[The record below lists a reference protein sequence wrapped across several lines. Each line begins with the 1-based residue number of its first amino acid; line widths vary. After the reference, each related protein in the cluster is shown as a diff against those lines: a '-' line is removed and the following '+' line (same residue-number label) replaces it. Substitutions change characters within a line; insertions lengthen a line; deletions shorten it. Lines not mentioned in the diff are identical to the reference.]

1 MNEEL
6 ELENVTDIAYRLHG
20 RIVDAATGK
29 GVDAVRVE
37 LWDREGICRDLVA
50 VAKTDEVGDFA
61 ITVTDTYLDSL
72 FFARRPALKFHLFTA
87 TPQLE
92 PPTVT
97 WQQLEPLTVTWQ
109 PSAAAQR
116 IRIAVDLGATR
127 EGQPSELVVRGR
139 LTDSDGSPLVGKP
152 VAAYDVVYNTTP
164 PTPEPPEP
172 PLLNELPLGNDTTDS
187 SGQFCISYTPAN
199 GTHAN
204 LLVRATV
211 TTDSTVAVKV
221 CRAPATA
228 HVDLVANNAR
238 SRGRSEVHRVAKHV
252 ESVFSRAVLIDPE
265 RVLELQE
272 ISTLIDLVACR
283 TGEERDL
290 VDLFVKAVRLED
302 EIDVDY
308 HPDVNVALV
317 YALLRQGLPQT
328 RRELLSQRRST
339 LRRALE
345 QAMGENIIPSLPTA
359 NIDDIIEKFVVR
371 MAPLAAG
378 SRVGG
383 PSSLAHIFN
392 GVELGGLEED
402 FARAVIEHQGKGTV
416 DDFWT
421 KLSAREGFEDPATI
435 DKLKLVMQLG
445 ALTRY
450 HAGLIRELASRF
462 SAGTLTSIRDI
473 AKYDK
478 TDWFTIFDI
487 GGEAPIGPAQDTPGT
502 EPEHRRENY
511 ANVLLSTMEAAFPT
525 AVIADR
531 VIRDEVAGSGIRV
544 FFEHNP
550 NFEFGSMR
558 VSKYLAETSGAMTGV
573 SDVAAT
579 TERLKKMERIFHI
592 TPRHREMKPLLEAD
606 LHSAQRIHRMGKRR
620 FVAKFGSE
628 FGIERAEAIFGRA
641 CWIASAST
649 ALFAKYGSSFHGPKI
664 ATLPDLVTLATP
676 NEEQNIADWT
686 SLFGS
691 LDGCVCEH
699 CRSVYGPAAYL
710 VDLLEFLDRHD
721 SKIETPESTEQNPA
735 YWSAR
740 DVLIGALPGDTDA
753 PPARRPDIARLLL
766 SCKNTDTTLPYIDL
780 VNEILEAVVANELDG
795 LDYLGTQDITSAG
808 TPQELLAE
816 PEVKYL
822 AARNAAYAGLAAAV
836 HPFDLPFH
844 LWDEEARVY
853 LEHLGVPRHELV
865 EAMKLPSG
873 DVSDQIAR
881 ERLRM
886 SKREWE
892 IVTQQTSGAPTAY
905 ACWGMPEVNWV
916 QKLAPVPR
924 FLEQAGLSFNEL
936 RELLATKYVNPAA
949 SPTVKLNPETGCD
962 IDTKLLDGLDAALL
976 GRIHRFLRL
985 RKRLGFRITELDWTL
1000 TSLGATDIDA
1010 KVVRDVAGI
1019 VALRKELDL
1028 PLPVLLS
1035 FWGNIGTRSSEEW
1048 GKSLYEELF
1057 LNKALTADPAF
1068 EAALG
1073 EPDPQNPLLLLNH
1086 AAGILAGLRISAV
1099 ELALLVM
1106 PEVAEKHIGVT
1117 SPLTADALL
1126 TVENLSRLH
1135 RIVALA
1141 RGLRLSIPDLLVLLS
1156 LSGLRALTVDSETL
1170 AVPATTRAFVELV
1183 AKVRRSRFSIA
1194 ELHFLV
1200 RHAPPPGTQAALS
1213 DAVLQ
1218 RIVEDI
1224 KAALDKVV
1232 AETVVVPDPEG
1243 DSTRGRLEELLAG
1256 ETRAERAAKAEA
1268 IVAVINGRSALTR
1281 TEQRTLID
1289 LHLTP
1294 FFGSDVAK
1302 AKDKLVGLS
1311 SEVGGPLLADVD
1323 QRFAYA
1329 LAYLLN
1335 HQRRVR
1341 AESVVKQKLATEMK
1355 LDAEMVEHLLTE
1367 ALGSFA
1373 IEAASAISDFLPEMN
1388 AAVEYVPPAVA
1399 TEAQRQ
1405 NAVRLLHKAALVIQR
1420 LKLHASE
1427 LASPYPT
1434 DATLDLNTLLLGEQ
1448 DADSDRQERFAKL
1461 LRLVD
1466 LASFRDTLRNGRE
1479 DLLAIF
1485 AKSNAGQ
1492 AAAFYDELSA
1502 RTGWPRDG
1510 VEHLIT
1516 VTFAFTLSDLRDE
1529 KGLLCL
1535 HRAFQLLGRLGASA
1549 AQGTLWADVEDA
1561 THADVALD
1569 IKRVARAKH
1578 DDARWSEVARPLRD
1592 VLREKQRNAL
1602 VGYLV
1607 AKRDYASP
1615 NELFEDL
1622 LIDVEMS
1629 PCQLTSRIKQAISS
1643 VQTFVQRAFLLLEKD
1658 KVELDEEAARE
1669 WQWLKSYRVW
1679 EANRKVFLYPEN
1691 WIEPEL
1697 RDDKTP
1703 FFKTLES
1710 RLLQGEINAETAES
1724 AYLEYLES
1732 LHEVGRLDVA
1742 AMCHELEDDVD
1753 VLHVI
1758 ARTAAPPHRY
1768 YYRKRIDSEYWT
1780 AWEKIDL
1787 DIPGDHLLA
1796 TIWNRRLHLLWP
1808 IFEERADG
1816 TQKDDSSTRKYWRI
1830 TLAWSELR
1838 DGAWGPIK
1846 TTANLGITVRPTIER
1861 KWISF
1866 MVESTGT
1873 DLTVTCLV
1881 NWYGIKISYLATY
1894 AVAGRFKIGPCS
1906 GVIEAASESRTFT
1919 KDDAWDEGMWFHGW
1933 APEYATPL
1941 FMGLRE
1947 IYDSD
1952 KALLTFYNEEEE
1964 VEQQGISQ
1972 AVRLPMHTSGS
1983 ASGDKWSIS
1992 APVLRRTGDRYWMLQ
2007 DRNREFVQLSPHRSQ
2022 ESLFL
2027 SDFGRVFFMDLQ
2039 RRTATAWKDLA
2050 KVIPNG
2056 KAPIVGDAAN
2066 DLDEV
2071 VLEWANEPKLDL
2083 DVDYEIE
2090 RFYRFHL
2097 FYHPYTCDFT
2107 RLVAKGGV
2115 DGLLRWSE
2123 QESPIQGRWA
2133 PIEGSYAP
2141 QAHAGQPF
2149 PKETVDFSYGGAYSQ
2164 YNWELFFHAP
2174 FLIATRLSKNSRF
2187 EEADRWFRYIFDPTG
2202 GAPGDGPE
2210 RYWYV
2215 RPFREN
2221 VDLASIQAQL
2231 EELSGNQTSVEN
2243 PNAQLIAELFG
2254 LSSESGATQDMVA
2267 QIARWRETPF
2277 NPHLIARM
2285 RPLAY
2290 QKAVVMKY
2298 VENLL
2303 SWGDSLFQRD
2313 TLESINEA
2321 TQLYILAAQILGERP
2336 RLVKEK
2342 AASDRTYAD
2351 LEPGIDEFSNALVV
2365 ESILPP
2371 PAPNALCTRRE
2382 PPPALLTLYFC
2393 VPQNEKLLGLW
2404 DTVADRLFKIRHC
2417 MNIDG
2422 TVRQLPLFE
2431 PPIDPALLVQ
2441 ATAAGVDI
2449 GALLSDVNVPLPLY
2463 RFSVLQPKAL
2473 EFTSSVIAMGGAL
2486 LAALEK
2492 RDGETLSILRSRH
2505 ELDVL
2510 TAVRETR
2517 KRQVDEAMESLAAI
2531 RRSRAVIEER
2541 LTFYNRIEYMIPEEE
2556 MQANLTG
2563 WANFETMNAGIAQTF
2578 ASVLKL
2584 VPQITIGGPFPPEV
2598 KSEFGGVQLGG
2609 VLDAGAQF
2617 HSLLASMHHADASRS
2632 ATAASY
2638 KRRWEEWKLQERLA
2652 QKELEQIDRQIV
2664 AGEIRLDIAKKEL
2677 QNHELSVKN
2686 AKEVEEYLRTKHTNE
2701 ELYDWMVSQASA
2713 VYFQGYKLAYE
2724 LAKRAERA
2732 FQFELAQ
2739 PEASYVQFVPW
2750 DSMKK
2755 GLMMG
2760 EKLQHD
2766 LRRMEVAYLEQ
2777 NRREYEI
2784 TKHVSLAEVAP
2795 LALLKLRETGQCEV
2809 ELPEALFDQDW
2820 PGHYLRRIKSVS
2832 MTVPVV
2838 NGPYAGVNSKL
2849 TLLKSSVR
2857 MNSEV
2862 ASTPSLAAN
2871 YPRKTGAS
2879 GPDAR
2884 FLDHYGSIP
2893 SIVTSS
2899 GQSDAGLFELVFRD
2913 ERYLPFEGAGSDS
2926 TWRMELDKG
2935 TNRFD
2940 PTAVHDVVLHVRYTA
2955 REGGENLKTA
2965 ALNALGTADGPTGFR
2980 LFSAK
2985 TDFPDA
2991 WHVFI
2996 TGQGAPV
3003 EYVLSLP
3010 LGSRLFQPLLGERN
3024 LEITRVRVFAKRSG
3038 GAATQLSAELQSPG
3052 APFSGTP
3059 NLTLKTS
3066 QSEYGDLLLVD
3077 DMPAAEPI
3085 LAESAPWKLKV
3096 VTLADTKLEDIWI
3109 VCEYQQQ

>member
-1 MNEEL
+1 MNEEI
-6 ELENVTDIAYRLHG
+6 ELENATGSFYRLEG
-20 RIVDAATGK
+20 RIFDLANGH
-29 GVDAVRVE
+29 GVDGVYVE
-37 LWDREGICRDLVA
+37 VWDQEGLCPDLVST
-50 VAKTDEVGDFA
+50 AKTDALGNFT
-61 ITVTDTYLDSL
+61 ITLDDAYLDTVL
-72 FFARRPALKFHLFTA
+72 ADRRPPLKFRLFKPDLFT
-87 TPQLE
+87 P

-97 WQQLEPLTVTWQ
+97 WQLSPGIQYLRIGVGTTHTNEL
-109 PSAAAQR
+109 PSN
-116 IRIAVDLGATR
+116 
-127 EGQPSELVVRGR
+127 LVVRGR
-139 LTDSDGSPLVGKP
+139 LTDAEGSPLVEKEVFAYNETYNRGA
-152 VAAYDVVYNTTP
+152 VAPINPDTP
-164 PTPEPPEP
+164 
-172 PLLNELPLGNDTTDS
+172 LVLGSARTDS
-187 SGQFCISYTPAN
+187 RGYYRIAYAYNSTKLVGQLR
-199 GTHAN
+199 AN
-204 LLVRATV
+204 LVVKAPDADATSTRICHAP
-211 TTDSTVAVKV
+211 TTSI
-221 CRAPATA
+221 
-228 HVDLVANNAR
+228 VDLVQMNVF
-238 SRGRSEVHRVAKHV
+238 RGRSEFHRVRGNIV
-252 ESVFSRAVLIDPE
+252 SVMGTTALTAMTENHISIVACTTGEGRDLIALLVKAANIE
-265 RVLELQE
+265 NE
-272 ISTLIDLVACR
+272 IDLAYS
-283 TGEERDL
+283 TDL
-290 VDLFVKAVRLED
+290 
-302 EIDVDY
+302 DVGI
-308 HPDVNVALV
+308 V
-317 YALLRQGLPQT
+317 YALLRQDLPQT
-328 RRELLSQRRST
+328 HRGLLSQRRST

-345 QAMGENIIPSLPTA
+345 LAMGKNIIPPQSTA
-359 NIDDIIEKFVVR
+359 NVIAIMDKLVGR
-371 MAPLAAG
+371 MAAFAAG
-378 SRVGG
+378 PREDGG
-383 PSSLAHIFN
+383 SSLAQIFN
-392 GVELGGLEED
+392 GVELGGLEVS
-402 FARAVIEHQGKGTV
+402 FARAVIEHRGTAAQ
-416 DDFWT
+416 FWT
-421 KLSAREGFEDPATI
+421 QLSARAGFGDPATI
-435 DKLKLVMQLG
+435 DKLKYVMQLG

-450 HAGLIRELASRF
+450 HAPLIESLAADLTDARDLVTVEEDKWR
-462 SAGTLTSIRDI
+462 AILNETTGTGQ
-473 AKYDK
+473 
-478 TDWFTIFDI
+478 I
-487 GGEAPIGPAQDTPGT
+487 GCPPDTPGAD
-502 EPEHRRENY
+502 ELQRRNNY
-511 ANVLLSTMEAAFPT
+511 AKILKRTVEAAFPT
-525 AVIADR
+525 AVIAYR
-531 VIRDEVAGSGIRV
+531 VIEEEEAGSDIRV
-544 FFEHNP
+544 FFESNP
-550 NFEFGSMR
+550 NFEFGTVR
-558 VSKYLAETSGAMTGV
+558 VSKYVAESGTMLGV
-573 SDVAAT
+573 SNVAET

-592 TPRHREMKPLLEAD
+592 TPRYREMKPLLEAD

-620 FVAKFGSE
+620 FVAKFRGSE
-628 FGIERAEAIFGRA
+628 IGTERAEAIFGRA

-649 ALFAKYGSSFHGPKI
+649 ALLAKYGSSFHGPKI
-664 ATLPDLVTLATP
+664 ATLPDLVTLDG
-676 NEEQNIADWT
+676 EQQNIADWT

-691 LDGCVCEH
+691 LDGCACEH

-721 SKIETPESTEQNPA
+721 SEIETPESTEENRV

-740 DVLIGALPGDTDA
+740 DVLIGALPVDTDA

-780 VNEILEAVVANELDG
+780 VNEVLEAVVANELDG
-795 LDYLGTQDITSAG
+795 LDYLGTKDITSEG

-822 AARNAAYAGLAAAV
+822 AAHNAAYTQLAAAV

-873 DVSDQIAR
+873 NADDPLAR

-892 IVTQQTSGAPTAY
+892 IVTKQTSGAPTAY
-905 ACWGMPEVNWV
+905 ACWGMPETDWV
-916 QKLAPVPR
+916 EELASVPL
-924 FLEQAGLSFNEL
+924 FLRQAGLSFDEL
-936 RELLATKYVNPAA
+936 RELLATKYVNPGA
-949 SPTVKLNPETGCD
+949 SPTVELDPATGCD
-962 IDTKLLDGLDAALL
+962 IDTKVLAGLDEALL

-985 RKRLGFRITELDWTL
+985 RKRLGFRITEFDWTL
-1000 TSLGATDIDA
+1000 TSLGVTDIDEA
-1010 KVVRDVAGI
+1010 VVRHVADI

-1035 FWGNIGTRSSEEW
+1035 FWGDIGTRSSEEW

-1057 LNKALTADPAF
+1057 LNKALKVDPAF

-1073 EPDPQNPLLLLNH
+1073 VPPPEGRPLLLDH
-1086 AAGILAGLRISAV
+1086 ATGILAGLRISAV
-1099 ELALLVM
+1099 ELALLTI
-1106 PEVAEKHIGVT
+1106 PEVAEKHIGVA
-1117 SPLTADALL
+1117 SPLAANAVL
-1126 TVENLSRLH
+1126 TVENISRLH

-1141 RGLRLSIPDLLVLLS
+1141 RGLRLRIPDLLVLLS
-1156 LSGLRALTVDSETL
+1156 ISGLEALKVDSESP

-1200 RHAPPPGTQAALS
+1200 RHVLPPGTQVGLS
-1213 DAVLQ
+1213 DAV
-1218 RIVEDI
+1218 VERLVKDI
-1224 KAALDKVV
+1224 DAAVEKVV
-1232 AETVVVPDPEG
+1232 SETGVVSDPEG
-1243 DSTRGRLEELLAG
+1243 DSTRGRLEELLTG

-1268 IVAVINGRSALTR
+1268 IVSAILGDSALTR
-1281 TEQRTLID
+1281 TEQRDLIGG
-1289 LHLTP
+1289 HLAP
-1294 FFGSDVAK
+1294 FFGDDIEK
-1302 AKDKLVGLS
+1302 AKDHLI
-1311 SEVGGPLLADVD
+1311 GPATVEGVPEIEAVD
-1323 QRFAYA
+1323 ERFGYV

-1335 HQRRVR
+1335 HQRRARV
-1341 AESVVKQKLATEMK
+1341 ESVVKQRLATEMK

-1367 ALGSFA
+1367 TLGSFA
-1373 IEAASAISDFLPEMN
+1373 IEGASAIADFMPVMN
-1388 AAVEYVPPAVA
+1388 AALEYVPPAIA
-1399 TEAQRQ
+1399 AEGQRQ
-1405 NAVRLLHKAALVIQR
+1405 NAVRLLYKAALVIQR
-1420 LKLHASE
+1420 LRLHASE

-1434 DATLDLNTLLLGEQ
+1434 GATLGWLDLNTLLLRGE
-1448 DADSDRQERFAKL
+1448 DADTDRQGRFAKL
-1461 LRLVD
+1461 MRLVD

-1485 AKSNAGQ
+1485 AKAINAGS
-1492 AAAFYDELSA
+1492 AASFYDELSN

-1510 VEHLIT
+1510 VQYLMTE
-1516 VTFAFTLSDLRDE
+1516 TFAFELSDLRDE
-1529 KGLLCL
+1529 KGLLRL
-1535 HRAFQLLGRLGASA
+1535 HRAFQLLDRLGASA
-1549 AQGTLWADVEDA
+1549 AQGTLWADVDDA
-1561 THADVALD
+1561 TNVAIALD

-1607 AKRDYASP
+1607 AKRDYAGP

-1622 LIDVEMS
+1622 LVDVEMS
-1629 PCQLTSRIKQAISS
+1629 PCQLTSRIKQAIGS
-1643 VQTFVQRAFLLLEKD
+1643 VQTFVQRAFLLLEKER
-1658 KVELDEEAARE
+1658 VELDEEAARE

-1724 AYLEYLES
+1724 AYLEYLDS

-1742 AMCHELEDDVD
+1742 AMCHEREEDVD

-1768 YYRKRIDSEYWT
+1768 YHRKRIDSEYWT

-1808 IFEERADG
+1808 IFEERADD
-1816 TQKDDSSTRKYWRI
+1816 TKKDDPSPRKHWRI
-1830 TLAWSELR
+1830 SLAWSELR
-1838 DGAWGPIK
+1838 DGAWGSIK
-1846 TTANLGITVRPTIER
+1846 TTANLGITVRPAIDR

-1866 MVESTGT
+1866 MVESNSTA
-1873 DLTVTCLV
+1873 LTVTCLV
-1881 NWYGIKISYLATY
+1881 NWYGIKKSDYMRVY
-1894 AVAGRFKIGPCS
+1894 AVAGTFKIGPCS
-1906 GVIEAASESRTFT
+1906 GALEAVTEARTFT
-1919 KDDAWDEGMWFHGW
+1919 QDDAWSDGPSRVGW
-1933 APEYATPL
+1933 APENATSV
-1941 FMGLRE
+1941 FMGLKE
-1947 IYDSD
+1947 IPDWE
-1952 KALLTFYNEEEE
+1952 KTPITVYNEEEE
-1964 VEQQGISQ
+1964 EEQQVIPQ
-1972 AVRLPMHTSGS
+1972 AVMLPMHKSGS
-1983 ASGDKWSIS
+1983 ASADTWSIG
-1992 APVLRRTGDRYWMLQ
+1992 APVLGRTAGDRYWILQ
-2007 DRNREFVQLSPHRSQ
+2007 DKNREFVELGQQRSQ

-2027 SDFGRVFFMDLQ
+2027 NDFGRVFFMDLQ
-2039 RRTATAWKDLA
+2039 RRTTTAWKDLA

-2056 KAPIVGDAAN
+2056 QAPIVGDAGS

-2071 VLEWANEPKLDL
+2071 VLEWANEPKLAL
-2083 DVDYEIE
+2083 EVDYEIE
-2090 RFYRFHL
+2090 RFYRFHA
-2097 FYHPYTCDFT
+2097 FYHPYTCEFT

-2123 QESPIQGRWA
+2123 QESPIQLRSA
-2133 PIEGSYAP
+2133 PMAGSYSP

-2149 PKETVDFSYGGAYSQ
+2149 PKATVDFSYGGAYSQ

-2174 FLIATRLSKNSRF
+2174 FLIATRLSKNTHF

-2202 GAPGDGPE
+2202 GAPGKGPE
-2210 RYWYV
+2210 RYWNV

-2231 EELSGNQTSVEN
+2231 ELLSTENQSVEN

-2303 SWGDSLFQRD
+2303 AWGDSLFQRD

-2336 RLVKEK
+2336 RLVK
-2342 AASDRTYAD
+2342 AQAVPNSTYAA
-2351 LEPGIDEFSNALVV
+2351 LEPTIDAFSNALVEV
-2365 ESILPP
+2365 EAILPA
-2371 PAPNALCTRRE
+2371 PASNARCTRRE
-2382 PPPALLTLYFC
+2382 PPPALRTLYFC
-2393 VPQNEKLLGLW
+2393 VPQNDKMLALW

-2431 PPIDPALLVQ
+2431 PPIDPALLVK

-2449 GALLSDVNVPLPLY
+2449 GSLLSDVNVPLPLY

-2486 LAALEK
+2486 LATLEK
-2492 RDGETLSILRSRH
+2492 RDGEALSLLRSRH

-2517 KRQVDEAMESLAAI
+2517 KRQVDEAKEALEAI

-2541 LTFYNRIEYMIPEEE
+2541 LTFYSRIDYTIPEEE
-2556 MQANLTG
+2556 MQATLTG
-2563 WANFETMNAGIAQTF
+2563 RANFEARNAGIAQTL

-2617 HSLLASMHHADASRS
+2617 HSLLASIHHAGAAQS

-2664 AGEIRLDIAKKEL
+2664 AAEIRLEIAKKEL
-2677 QNHELSVKN
+2677 QNHDLSVNN
-2686 AKEVEEYLRTKHTNE
+2686 AKEVEDYLRTKYTNE
-2701 ELYDWMVSQASA
+2701 ELYDWMLSQVSA

-2739 PEASYVQFVPW
+2739 PEASYVQFGYW
-2750 DSMKK
+2750 DSLKK
-2755 GLMMG
+2755 GLLAG

-2766 LRRMEVAYLEQ
+2766 LRRMEAAYLEQ

-2784 TKHVSLAEVAP
+2784 TKHVSLAEVNP
-2795 LALLKLRETGQCEV
+2795 QALLMLRETGKCVV
-2809 ELPEALFDQDW
+2809 ELPESLFDQDW

-2832 MTVPVV
+2832 MTIPVV
-2838 NGPYAGVNSKL
+2838 NGPYVGVNCKL
-2849 TLLKSSVR
+2849 TMLRSSVR
-2857 MNSEV
+2857 MNSTLLPGEEDGY
-2862 ASTPSLAAN
+2862 S
-2871 YPRKTGAS
+2871 RKSA
-2879 GPDAR
+2879 DDR
-2884 FLDHYGSIP
+2884 WLDHYGAIQA
-2893 SIVTSS
+2893 IVTSS
-2899 GQSDAGLFELVFRD
+2899 GQSDSGLFELVFRD
-2913 ERYLPFEGAGSDS
+2913 ERYLPFEGSGADS
-2926 TWRMELDKG
+2926 TWRIELDGK

-2955 REGGENLKTA
+2955 RDGGESLKDG
-2965 ALNALGTADGPTGFR
+2965 ALDALGALDSSDAGPTGLR

-2991 WHVFI
+2991 WHVFL
-2996 TGQGAPV
+2996 TGEGEPATHP
-3003 EYVLSLP
+3003 LSLP
-3010 LGSRLFQPLLGERN
+3010 FALRHFQPLVGNRQ
-3024 LEITRVRVFAKRSG
+3024 LEIKRVHLFAKRSDSTDG
-3038 GAATQLSAELQSPG
+3038 SLTVALDAAGDS
-3052 APFSGTP
+3052 
-3059 NLTLKTS
+3059 LTGISLIAG
-3066 QSEYGDLLLVD
+3066 EYGKLLVASID
-3077 DMPAAEPI
+3077 EVEPETPPEPKAYLDAPVPIWAETST
-3085 LAESAPWKLKV
+3085 EFAPW
-3096 VTLADTKLEDIWI
+3096 TLTVSDATPSELEDLWI
-3109 VCEYQQQ
+3109 VCEYQKQ